1 MSASTKSALWLLFIF
16 VYASRDLLRKR
27 KPQRREFM
35 GNVKS
40 DRKISFTGDK
50 TKAVN
55 CFKIFRKPQIQYI
68 LENTD
73 SIE

>member
-1 MSASTKSALWLLFIF
+1 
-16 VYASRDLLRKR
+16 
-27 KPQRREFM
+27 M